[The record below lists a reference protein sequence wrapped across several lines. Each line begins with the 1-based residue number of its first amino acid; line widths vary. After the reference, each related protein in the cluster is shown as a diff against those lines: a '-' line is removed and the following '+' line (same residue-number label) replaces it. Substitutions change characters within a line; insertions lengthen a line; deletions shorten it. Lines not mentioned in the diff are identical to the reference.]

1 MNPGPSSSQDTVQLS
16 RTRIHVLSFQRST
29 NRPHSEPRHDR
40 RLPLLLVAAVLTGV
54 LALRPDFAANIPW
67 QTIAGCALLF
77 VSIGGA
83 VASAMRTG
91 DLYADTLARSS
102 WPGKHNPR

>member
-1 MNPGPSSSQDTVQLS
+1 M
-16 RTRIHVLSFQRST
+16 LSFQKSHRS
-29 NRPHSEPRHDR
+29 NSQPQRDR
-40 RLPLLLVAAVLTGV
+40 RLPLLLTAATLTAI

-77 VSIGGA
+77 ASIGGA

-91 DLYADTLARSS
+91 DLYAATLARST
-102 WPGKHNPR
+102 WPGKHDDR

>member
-1 MNPGPSSSQDTVQLS
+1 M
-16 RTRIHVLSFQRST
+16 
-29 NRPHSEPRHDR
+29 
-40 RLPLLLVAAVLTGV
+40 LLFAAAALTGI

-67 QTIAGCALLF
+67 QTITGSAILFAGIA
-77 VSIGGA
+77 GA

-102 WPGKHNPR
+102 WPPRRPER

>member
-1 MNPGPSSSQDTVQLS
+1 M
-16 RTRIHVLSFQRST
+16 LSFQTSHRST
-29 NRPHSEPRHDR
+29 PQPQRDR
-40 RLPLLLVAAVLTGV
+40 RLPLLLTAAGLTAI

-77 VSIGGA
+77 ASIGGA

-91 DLYADTLARSS
+91 DLYADTLARST
-102 WPGKHNPR
+102 WPGKHDNR

>member
-1 MNPGPSSSQDTVQLS
+1 M
-16 RTRIHVLSFQRST
+16 LSFQRSHRST
-29 NRPHSEPRHDR
+29 TQPQRDR
-40 RLPLLLVAAVLTGV
+40 RLPLLLAAGGLTAI

-77 VSIGGA
+77 ESIGAA

-91 DLYADTLARSS
+91 DLYADTLARST
-102 WPGKHNPR
+102 WPGKHDNR